1 MDGPIRLRRKLQID
15 DPNQAIILRRTKER
29 HLEGLPRKHVH
40 RLIEDLSDEQR
51 CAHVAFV
58 RQSRGCGQGA
68 AFSLLSSLNK
78 LCQHPVLLGQGA
90 LGDDPLKLVS
100 ASPKLRAVL
109 AQLRSISERDEK
121 VLIFAWFRD
130 MQEIL
135 RRCIRQ
141 QFGFEVNVL
150 NGQTRGVG
158 QRMLEYRSRLIRD
171 FEGKEG
177 FNVLILSPEVAG
189 VGLTIVGANHVLH
202 YGRWWNPAVE
212 DQATDR
218 VHRIGQEKDV
228 HVYYVLSKDP
238 QAKFR
243 TFDERLDSLL
253 ERKRRRAADFLT
265 PQADSDS
272 LQTEL
277 FEDLQDDAEHMDGEV
292 GSAPTIDN
300 QSAVADLLPTDFEGL
315 IAAMY
320 GVEGYRTVL
329 TPLSNDRGVDIIA
342 LSDTEVVFVQC
353 KHAQDGRSFDPSAID
368 EISAGESFYTR
379 TILPQWLRDR
389 RPRLIVACN
398 GDPDVRSRRDADQ
411 RGVQLVTG
419 RALLQRLKNA
429 GVTRPNVDGAGADR
443 ADSLEGVRQRLRSMG
458 HR

>member
-1 MDGPIRLRRKLQID
+1 
-15 DPNQAIILRRTKER
+15 
-29 HLEGLPRKHVH
+29 
-40 RLIEDLSDEQR
+40 
-51 CAHVAFV
+51 
-58 RQSRGCGQGA
+58 
-68 AFSLLSSLNK
+68 
-78 LCQHPVLLGQGA
+78 
-90 LGDDPLKLVS
+90 
-100 ASPKLRAVL
+100 
-109 AQLRSISERDEK
+109 
-121 VLIFAWFRD
+121 
-130 MQEIL
+130 
-135 RRCIRQ
+135 
-141 QFGFEVNVL
+141 L

-277 FEDLQDDAEHMDGEV
+277 FEDLQDDAEHMDG
-292 GSAPTIDN
+292 
-300 QSAVADLLPTDFEGL
+300 
-315 IAAMY
+315 
-320 GVEGYRTVL
+320 
-329 TPLSNDRGVDIIA
+329 
-342 LSDTEVVFVQC
+342 
-353 KHAQDGRSFDPSAID
+353 
-368 EISAGESFYTR
+368 
-379 TILPQWLRDR
+379 
-389 RPRLIVACN
+389 
-398 GDPDVRSRRDADQ
+398 
-411 RGVQLVTG
+411 
-419 RALLQRLKNA
+419 
-429 GVTRPNVDGAGADR
+429 
-443 ADSLEGVRQRLRSMG
+443 
-458 HR
+458 